1 MEGTAEHLEHIDHN
15 QHAAHSPFD
24 RRVAVSMAIIAAA
37 LAAVTML
44 SHKSHNETLLYQ
56 SQAADQWA
64 LYQAKNIRKHEYE
77 SFRLLLGS
85 IAREATN
92 EAEAK
97 RAKQEWSDK
106 LEQYATELPKEKQE
120 AEDLQK
126 KSHEAHD
133 MAGRFDLG
141 ELGIELALVFC
152 SLAVLT
158 KRLGFWYSGIS
169 VGLIGGVVALTAFL
183 LPH

>member
-1 MEGTAEHLEHIDHN
+1 
-15 QHAAHSPFD
+15 
-24 RRVAVSMAIIAAA
+24 
-37 LAAVTML
+37 
-44 SHKSHNETLLYQ
+44 
-56 SQAADQWA
+56 
-64 LYQAKNIRKHEYE
+64 
-77 SFRLLLGS
+77 
-85 IAREATN
+85 
-92 EAEAK
+92 
-97 RAKQEWSDK
+97 
-106 LEQYATELPKEKQE
+106 
-120 AEDLQK
+120 
-126 KSHEAHD
+126 